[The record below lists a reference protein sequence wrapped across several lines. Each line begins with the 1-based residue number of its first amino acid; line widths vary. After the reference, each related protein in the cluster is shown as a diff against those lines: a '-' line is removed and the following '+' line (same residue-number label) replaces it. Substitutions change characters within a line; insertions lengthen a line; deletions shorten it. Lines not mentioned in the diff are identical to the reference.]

1 MSVVLVCQYTDSNY
15 ILHFKILSHPKS
27 LNISKNETWKCANH
41 KTKNKTSFQKWGR
54 WQLHYFNS
62 STCILITASSDQSNL
77 PFCFVSLKW
86 IEVIDNLSKLWVQLL
101 DNISQLFQ
109 SVRANLRDV
118 VHNYHIVDT
127 VCCFG
132 FLLYQVSQQLWNWK
146 PPSKFNYISEKSI
159 LLGICIVLFNQTRC

>member
-1 MSVVLVCQYTDSNY
+1 MPLCVSCFGMTVYWQQLHSSFEDSFSSENN
-15 ILHFKILSHPKS
+15 
-27 LNISKNETWKCANH
+27 LNVSENETWNCANH
-41 KTKNKTSFQKWGR
+41 KIKNKTSIQKWGR

-62 STCILITASSDQSNL
+62 STCVLITASSDQSNL
-77 PFCFVSLKW
+77 PFRFVSLKR

-132 FLLYQVSQQLWNWK
+132 FLLYQVRQQLWNWK
-146 PPSKFNYISEKSI
+146 PQSKFSYISEKVNTSWHLRHI
-159 LLGICIVLFNQTRC
+159 I